1 MILYKNQNS
10 QVVYTKVVNITNGS
24 LVTNATL
31 NAFLSKDDGPFTA
44 LGTVKNYNNGVYSV
58 TLTAD
63 QTNCDTGYILFTGVL
78 VNQQADQIFF
88 GTSEKNPTVGSVVGN
103 VGTSSSPISM
113 YVNKIS
119 TDGATG
125 PTDIRANINN
135 SITNVQS
142 IVNGIKNE
150 TYSGITQDKLNNL
163 LLAFIAG
170 KAEIDP
176 PIGDQ
181 VLIKYNYFGT
191 NTELLRI
198 YVNFN
203 NGERQ
208 NSGTFD
214 YSGG

>member
-10 QVVYTKVVNITNGS
+10 QVVYTKVVDITNGS

-31 NAFLSKDDGPFTA
+31 SAFLSKDANPFTA
-44 LGTVKNYNNGVYSV
+44 LGTVTNYNNGVYSV

-63 QTNCDTGYILFTGVL
+63 QTNCDTGYILFTAVST
-78 VNQQADQIFF
+78 NQRADQIFF

-103 VGTSSSPISM
+103 VGTISSPISM

-125 PTDIRANINN
+125 PTDIRANLNN

-150 TYSGITQDKLNNL
+150 TYAGISQSTLNRL

-170 KAEIDP
+170 KVDIGAP
-176 PIGDQ
+176 TGDQ
-181 VLIKYNYFGT
+181 AAITYYDHSA
-191 NTELLRI
+191 NTPILNI
-198 YVNFN
+198 TVNFN
-203 NGERQ
+203 NGKR
-208 NSGTFD
+208 NNKGTITPPT
-214 YSGG
+214 S